1 MSTGKETDTLFS
13 TMEKQSLLESH
24 ELLYI
29 ILQKKKQKNKQE
41 NKEHFNHLKW
51 NIIIAKKIKV
61 VGTSKLEAKIW

>member
-41 NKEHFNHLKW
+41 NKEHFNHLK
-51 NIIIAKKIKV
+51 
-61 VGTSKLEAKIW
+61 